1 MHPTE
6 PNIKRKNVSPMRVI
20 VNQWGCLLA
29 LVMLGLGAGMGL
41 LGAIFVGPE
50 LLGFDLTA
58 TALMDRE
65 LALAATDVD
74 LDVREQNAISEAT
87 GFALDVQATQAILGN
102 EEDLLAQTA
111 TQSAQNIIAT
121 NTASAVQNAQRQ
133 TQVANDFAATQ
144 SALNANAT
152 QIEIDFRNT
161 QAALGVGNAQS
172 DNNVVSTPLP
182 RYTFDMTEFDFSN
195 SLWQLSAPDDWDNN
209 QNGLLA
215 VSDGAWLRESEA
227 RILSNYGFDIAYTI
241 EVTLTPATVTE
252 EDYWVLFDIG
262 EETGLAAYFHSET
275 LSVRE
280 VGLYSFDV
288 SLLDDSLT
296 IDSPLTVIQRN
307 AANVALSGQTQL
319 AVTIAG
325 QTVSFSVN
333 EEVVFTADGITIE
346 TGAIGVQL
354 PAQSTLLSIGV
365 DG

>member
-1 MHPTE
+1 MQPIE

-29 LVMLGLGAGMGL
+29 LLMLGAGVVVGL
-41 LGAIFVGPE
+41 AGAVLFAPE

-74 LDVREQNAISEAT
+74 LDIREQDAISQAT
-87 GFALDVQATQAILGN
+87 SFALDVLSTQAVLGN
-102 EEDLLAQTA
+102 EENLLAQTA

-121 NTASAVQNAQRQ
+121 NTASAVQNVQRQ

-152 QIEIDFRNT
+152 QVDIDFRNT

-172 DNNVVSTPLP
+172 DNNIAATPLS
-182 RYTFDMTEFDFSN
+182 RYTFDMREFDFSS
-195 SLWQLSAPDDWDNN
+195 SLWQLSNSSDWQSSD
-209 QNGLLA
+209 NGLLA
-215 VSDGAWLRESEA
+215 VSDAVWLREAEA
-227 RILSNYGFDIAYTI
+227 HILSNYDFQNTYTI
-241 EVTLTPATVTE
+241 ETRLIPATVNQA
-252 EDYWVLFDIG
+252 DYWVLFAIG
-262 EETGLAAYFHSET
+262 ENDGLAAYFHSET
-275 LSVRE
+275 LAVRE
-280 VGLYSFDV
+280 VGLYRFDL
-288 SLLDDSLT
+288 SLLDESLT

-307 AANVALSGQTQL
+307 AANVALNGQTQL

-325 QTVSFSVN
+325 ENIAFLVN
-333 EEVVFTADGITIE
+333 EETVFTADGITVE
-346 TGAIGVQL
+346 SGAIGVQL

-365 DG
+365 ND